1 MKASMLKLSV
11 NDAVATAQHLRELA
25 DRAER
30 GEIIGAAVAV
40 ITDTRDIEP
49 FAVGLALR
57 SNAVG
62 HLAASQLADALRY
75 K

>member
-1 MKASMLKLSV
+1 MLKLST
-11 NDAVATAQHLRELA
+11 NDAAATAQHLRELA
-25 DRAER
+25 ERAER

-40 ITDTRDIEP
+40 ITPTREIEQS
-49 FAVGLALR
+49 AVGLALR

-62 HLAASQLADALRY
+62 HLAAAQLADALRY